1 MNTAPVS
8 EKKTALSLSQLTS
21 RLATAIS
28 LAPGINDVW
37 VVGETSDLRLARG
50 HCYMELLEKDA
61 SGTQLAKM
69 RAMIWARDY
78 TRISKEFELL
88 TGATLRSDMKIM
100 ARVRTTFHPLF
111 GLSLTIT
118 DIDPEYTVGDLV
130 RRRNEILA
138 RLQREGVYDLNRT
151 LPWPVPALRIA
162 VVSAA
167 GAAGYG
173 DFVRQLYSDPS
184 RFRFSLKLF
193 EAPMQ
198 GAQTSP
204 GVVAALESI
213 ADSADDF
220 DCVVIIRGGGA
231 VADLVA
237 FDDYNLASHVA
248 QFPLPV
254 IVGIGHDRD
263 VCALDYVAAISARTP
278 TAAAETLVDMAR
290 RELGH
295 LYELANAITR
305 TASDSIHAE
314 TTRLARIAGALPI
327 MAHSTID
334 RARMRVGEQTLTRLA
349 DYARA
354 SIARRS
360 DRLRAISDTLEAL
373 SPEATLRRGFSI
385 TRLRGQALTD
395 AAQLTHNDIIETTLA
410 QGIVYSTVKKNEAQ

>member
-1 MNTAPVS
+1 MMVNTGKDKGS
-8 EKKTALSLSQLTS
+8 ALSLSQLTS

-28 LAPGINDVW
+28 LAPGVNDVW

-78 TRISKEFELL
+78 SRIAREFEMM
-88 TGATLRSDMKIM
+88 TGASLQSDLKIM

-118 DIDPEYTVGDLV
+118 DINPEYTAGDLV

-151 LPWPVPALRIA
+151 LPWPAPVLRIA
-162 VVSAA
+162 VVSAV

-173 DFVRQLYSDPS
+173 DFVRQLYSDPA
-184 RFRFSLKLF
+184 RFRFTIRLF

-198 GAQTSP
+198 GSQTSP
-204 GVVAALESI
+204 GVIDALERI
-213 ADSADDF
+213 AAEADSF

-263 VCALDYVAAISARTP
+263 ICALDYVAAISARTP

-290 RELGH
+290 RELGR
-295 LYELANAITR
+295 LYELANGIARNASER
-305 TASDSIHAE
+305 THQEA
-314 TTRLARIAGALPI
+314 TRLARIKGALPLMTRNI
-327 MAHSTID
+327 IE
-334 RARMRVGEQTLTRLA
+334 RARMRVGEQAATRLA
-349 DYARA
+349 DYSRVA
-354 SIARRS
+354 ITRRK
-360 DRLRAISDTLEAL
+360 DRLHAISETLEAL

-385 TRLRGQALTD
+385 TRIDGHAVILPE
-395 AAQLTHNDIIETTLA
+395 QLKPGEIIETTLA
-410 QGIVYSTVKKNEAQ
+410 QGRVYSTVTKTIEK